1 MVLPL
6 TLDEDHAVDWSAEV
20 LDAVA
25 AQLQPMSNL
34 TP

>member
-6 TLDEDHAVDWSAEV
+6 TLDEGHAVDWFAEV